1 MKPATLL
8 NIALLLV
15 FAAPVAFSAS
25 GNQYDPAAGPVPRFA
40 VFRSR
45 SGFLNTN
52 DADDTND
59 ANGIVESPRGDDQ
72 YILDAINHLGIR
84 YARGRGVAKDSRAAL
99 KMFKM
104 LAVEG
109 YTPGMVNLGI
119 AYELGLSGRHDH
131 RRAYAWI
138 RAALALGVPQEDY
151 EATIFKLGVVVG
163 KLGTARLGSADRLAA
178 DIVKEIISRRKSPAQ
193 VHAQD
198 SAIAKFP

>member
-1 MKPATLL
+1 MKPVTLL
-8 NIALLLV
+8 NIALLLA
-15 FAAPVAFSAS
+15 FAAPTAFSAA
-25 GNQYDPAAGPVPRFA
+25 GNRYPAAGPVPQFA
-40 VFRSR
+40 VLKSH
-45 SGFLNTN
+45 SGFLDAN
-52 DADDTND
+52 DAND

-72 YILDAINHLGIR
+72 YILDAINRLGIR

-119 AYELGLSGRHDH
+119 AYELGLSGRRDH

-138 RAALALGVPQEDY
+138 RAALALGVPQDDY
-151 EATIFKLGVVVG
+151 DATVFKLGIVVG
-163 KLGTARLGSADRLAA
+163 KLGIARLGSADRLATG
-178 DIVKEIISRRKSPAQ
+178 IVEEIISRRKSQAQ

-198 SAIAKFP
+198 AAIAKF

>member
-1 MKPATLL
+1 MKPVTLL
-8 NIALLLV
+8 NMALLLV
-15 FAAPVAFSAS
+15 FAAPMAFSAA
-25 GNQYDPAAGPVPRFA
+25 GNRYDPAAGPVPQFA
-40 VFRSR
+40 VLRSH
-45 SGFLNTN
+45 SGFL
-52 DADDTND
+52 DAND

-72 YILDAINHLGIR
+72 YILDAINRLGIR

-138 RAALALGVPQEDY
+138 RAALALGVPQDDY

-163 KLGTARLGSADRLAA
+163 KLGIARLGSADRLAA
-178 DIVKEIISRRKSPAQ
+178 GIVKEIMSRRKSPAQ
-193 VHAQD
+193 VLAED
-198 SAIAKFP
+198 SAIEKFP

>member
-1 MKPATLL
+1 MLNGALGTLR

-15 FAAPVAFSAS
+15 FAAPMAFSAAS
-25 GNQYDPAAGPVPRFA
+25 NRYDPAAGPVPRFA
-40 VFRSR
+40 VLRSR
-45 SGFLNTN
+45 SGFLNV
-52 DADDTND
+52 DD
-59 ANGIVESPRGDDQ
+59 ANGIVESPRSDDQ
-72 YILDAINHLGIR
+72 SILDAINHLGIR

-119 AYELGLSGRHDH
+119 AYELGLGGRHDH

-138 RAALALGVPQEDY
+138 RAALALGVPQDDY

-163 KLGTARLGSADRLAA
+163 KLGIARVGSADRLAA
-178 DIVKEIISRRKSPAQ
+178 DIVEEILSRRESPAP
-193 VHAQD
+193 VHTED
-198 SAIAKFP
+198 STIAKFP

>member
-15 FAAPVAFSAS
+15 LAAPMAFSAAS
-25 GNQYDPAAGPVPRFA
+25 NRYDPAAGPVPQFA
-40 VFRSR
+40 VLRSR
-45 SGFLNTN
+45 SGFL
-52 DADDTND
+52 DTDD

-119 AYELGLSGRHDH
+119 AYELGLIGRRDH

-138 RAALALGVPQEDY
+138 RAALALGVPQDDY
-151 EATIFKLGVVVG
+151 DATVFKLGIVVG
-163 KLGTARLGSADRLAA
+163 KLGIARLGSADRLAA
-178 DIVKEIISRRKSPAQ
+178 GIVEEIIGRRKSQAQ

>member
-1 MKPATLL
+1 MKPVTLL
-8 NIALLLV
+8 NMALLLV
-15 FAAPVAFSAS
+15 FAAPMAFSAA
-25 GNQYDPAAGPVPRFA
+25 GNRYDPAAGPVPQFA
-40 VFRSR
+40 VLRSH
-45 SGFLNTN
+45 SGFL
-52 DADDTND
+52 DAND

-72 YILDAINHLGIR
+72 YILDAINRLGIR

-119 AYELGLSGRHDH
+119 AYELGLSGRHDY

-138 RAALALGVPQEDY
+138 RAALALGVPQDDY

-163 KLGTARLGSADRLAA
+163 KLGIARLGSADRLAA
-178 DIVKEIISRRKSPAQ
+178 DIVKEIMSRRKSPAQ
-193 VHAQD
+193 VLAED

>member
-1 MKPATLL
+1 MKAVTLL
-8 NIALLLV
+8 
-15 FAAPVAFSAS
+15 
-25 GNQYDPAAGPVPRFA
+25 
-40 VFRSR
+40 

-52 DADDTND
+52 DANRM
-59 ANGIVESPRGDDQ
+59 VESSPDGDR

-119 AYELGLSGRHDH
+119 AYELGLGGRRDH

-138 RAALALGVPQEDY
+138 KAALALGVPQADY
-151 EATIFKLGVVVG
+151 DATVFKLGIVVG
-163 KLGTARLGSADRLAA
+163 KLGIARLGSADRLAA
-178 DIVKEIISRRKSPAQ
+178 GIVDEIVSRRKSPAQ
-193 VHAQD
+193 MYADD

>member
-15 FAAPVAFSAS
+15 FAAPMAFSAAS
-25 GNQYDPAAGPVPRFA
+25 NRCGPAAGPLPQFA
-40 VFRSR
+40 VLRSR

-52 DADDTND
+52 DA
-59 ANGIVESPRGDDQ
+59 NGIVESPRADDQ
-72 YILDAINHLGIR
+72 SILDAMNHLGIR

-119 AYELGLSGRHDH
+119 AYELGLSGRRDH

-138 RAALALGVPQEDY
+138 RAALALGVPQDDY
-151 EATIFKLGVVVG
+151 DATVFKLGIVVG
-163 KLGTARLGSADRLAA
+163 KLGIARLGSADRLAA
-178 DIVKEIISRRKSPAQ
+178 GIVEEIISRRKSQAQ

>member
-1 MKPATLL
+1 MKAVTLL
-8 NIALLLV
+8 SIALLV
-15 FAAPVAFSAS
+15 FAAPTAFSAAADR
-25 GNQYDPAAGPVPRFA
+25 YDPAAGPVPQFA
-40 VFRSR
+40 VLRSR

-52 DADDTND
+52 DANRM
-59 ANGIVESPRGDDQ
+59 VESSPDGDR

-119 AYELGLSGRHDH
+119 AYELGLSGRRDH

-138 RAALALGVPQEDY
+138 KAALALGVPQADY
-151 EATIFKLGVVVG
+151 DATVFKLGIVVG
-163 KLGTARLGSADRLAA
+163 KLGIARLGSADRLAA
-178 DIVKEIISRRKSPAQ
+178 GIVDEIVSRRKSPAQ
-193 VHAQD
+193 MYADD

>member
-1 MKPATLL
+1 MKPVTLL

-15 FAAPVAFSAS
+15 FAAPMAFSAAS
-25 GNQYDPAAGPVPRFA
+25 NRYDPAAGPVPQFA
-40 VFRSR
+40 VLRSR
-45 SGFLNTN
+45 SGFL
-52 DADDTND
+52 DADD
-59 ANGIVESPRGDDQ
+59 ANGLVESPRGDDQ

-119 AYELGLSGRHDH
+119 AYELGLSGRRDH

-138 RAALALGVPQEDY
+138 RAALALGVPQDDY
-151 EATIFKLGVVVG
+151 DATVFKLGIVVG
-163 KLGTARLGSADRLAA
+163 KLGIARLGSADRLATG
-178 DIVKEIISRRKSPAQ
+178 IVEEIISRRKSQAQ

-198 SAIAKFP
+198 AAIAKFP

>member
-1 MKPATLL
+1 MKPVTLL

-15 FAAPVAFSAS
+15 FAAPMAFSAA
-25 GNQYDPAAGPVPRFA
+25 GNLYDPAAGPVPQFA
-40 VFRSR
+40 VLRSR

-52 DADDTND
+52 DA
-59 ANGIVESPRGDDQ
+59 NGIVESTRGDDQ

-119 AYELGLSGRHDH
+119 AYELGLSGRRDH

-138 RAALALGVPQEDY
+138 RAALALGVPQDDY

-163 KLGTARLGSADRLAA
+163 KLGIARLGSADRLAA
-178 DIVKEIISRRKSPAQ
+178 GIVEEIIGRRKSQAQ

>member
-15 FAAPVAFSAS
+15 FAAPMAFSAAS
-25 GNQYDPAAGPVPRFA
+25 NRCGPAAGPLPQFA
-40 VFRSR
+40 VLRSR

-52 DADDTND
+52 DA
-59 ANGIVESPRGDDQ
+59 NGIVESPRADDQ
-72 YILDAINHLGIR
+72 SILDAMNHLGIR

-119 AYELGLSGRHDH
+119 AYELGLSGRRDH

-138 RAALALGVPQEDY
+138 RAALALGVPQDDY
-151 EATIFKLGVVVG
+151 DATVFKLGIVVG
-163 KLGTARLGSADRLAA
+163 KLGIARLGSADRLAA
-178 DIVKEIISRRKSPAQ
+178 GIVEEIISRRKSQAQ
-193 VHAQD
+193 VHALD

>member
-15 FAAPVAFSAS
+15 LAAPMAFSAAS
-25 GNQYDPAAGPVPRFA
+25 NRYDPAAGPVPQFA
-40 VFRSR
+40 VLRSR
-45 SGFLNTN
+45 SGFL
-52 DADDTND
+52 DTDD

-119 AYELGLSGRHDH
+119 AYELGLSGRRDH

-138 RAALALGVPQEDY
+138 RAALALGVPQDDY
-151 EATIFKLGVVVG
+151 DATVFKLGIVVG
-163 KLGTARLGSADRLAA
+163 KLGIARLGSADRLAA
-178 DIVKEIISRRKSPAQ
+178 GIVEEILSRRKSQAQ